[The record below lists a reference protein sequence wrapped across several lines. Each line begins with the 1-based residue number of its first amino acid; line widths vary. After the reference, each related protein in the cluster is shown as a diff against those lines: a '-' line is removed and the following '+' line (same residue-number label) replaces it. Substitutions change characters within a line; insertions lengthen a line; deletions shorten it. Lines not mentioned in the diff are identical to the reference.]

1 VSLGR
6 FPGYCHAMVDTTKVR
21 FKLHGEGT
29 GVRQTVTAEGS
40 SHVIEVDAPPL
51 FGGDDAYPT
60 PITYALAALIS
71 CSQVTAQQAA
81 APLGVAIGSVAFDL
95 EADWDVAAML
105 LGDHEVDANFS
116 AVRIRATIATDAS
129 DQQLELLRAETERR
143 CPIYQ
148 LFSRS
153 GLKLESQWTRVPLS

>member
-1 VSLGR
+1 
-6 FPGYCHAMVDTTKVR
+6 MVDTTKVR
-21 FKLHGEGT
+21 FKLHGEGS
-29 GVRQTVTAEGS
+29 GVRQTVTGEGS
-40 SHVIEVDAPPL
+40 SHVIEVDAPPP
-51 FGGDDAYPT
+51 FGGEDKYPT

-81 APLGVAIGSVAFDL
+81 KTLGVTLSHLDFDL

-105 LGDHEVDANFS
+105 LGATDTDANFS
-116 AVRIRATIATDAS
+116 AVRITASITTDATEE
-129 DQQLELLRAETERR
+129 QFAQLKSETERR

-153 GLKLESQWTRVPLS
+153 GLTLTSDWVRTGA

>member
-1 VSLGR
+1 MVS
-6 FPGYCHAMVDTTKVR
+6 TTKVR

-29 GVRQTVTAEGS
+29 GVRQTVTSEGS
-40 SHVIEVDAPPL
+40 SHVIEVDAPPP
-51 FGGDDAYPT
+51 FGGEDSYPT

-81 APLGVAIGSVAFDL
+81 TSLEVTVGAVQFDL

-116 AVRIRATIATDAS
+116 AVRIVARIATDATDEQFGVLKS
-129 DQQLELLRAETERR
+129 ETERR

-153 GLKLESQWTRVPLS
+153 GLTLESHWTRLPLS